1 VHYKIVVPAN
11 TGAAKI
17 LRETMAV
24 VREGKRMLIRGNL
37 TVWSEVDAVTEM
49 ELCFSCRQRL
59 HDSSERSWL
68 SQKFVGK
75 A

>member
-37 TVWSEVDAVTEM
+37 TVWSEVDAGTEV
-49 ELCFSCRQRL
+49 ELCVSCGQRL
-59 HDSSERSWL
+59 HDSSERFL
-68 SQKFVGK
+68 VVAKLVGK

>member
-1 VHYKIVVPAN
+1 MHYKIVVPAN

-17 LRETMAV
+17 LRETLAV

-37 TVWSEVDAVTEM
+37 TVWSEVDAGTEVD
-49 ELCFSCRQRL
+49 LAFPAGSGYTTARGA
-59 HDSSERSWL
+59 WL
-68 SQKFVGK
+68 SQELVGK